1 MAGISRRCKR
11 RPNSGVGGCT
21 NGGAGSPPAPYP
33 SPVGVIKTSASNPY
47 APPPRVPPT
56 KVKAAGNKVVLSF
69 NQPVVAATTGITVK
83 VTKGTG

>member
-21 NGGAGSPPAPYP
+21 LGGAGSPPAPYP
-33 SPVGVIKTSASNPY
+33 SSTAVIKASVSNPY
-47 APPPRVPPT
+47 APPPRVSPT
-56 KVKAAGNKVVLSF
+56 KVKSAGNKVVLSF

>member
-33 SPVGVIKTSASNPY
+33 SGPTIIIKPVTNPY
-47 APPPRVPPT
+47 APPPRRPPT
-56 KVKAAGNKVVLSF
+56 RVAQAGNQVILSF

>member
-21 NGGAGSPPAPYP
+21 NGGAGSPPATYP
-33 SPVGVIKTSASNPY
+33 SSTTVIKASATNPY
-47 APPPRVPPT
+47 APPPRIPPT

-69 NQPVVAATTGITVK
+69 NQPVTGTTTGITVK

>member
-21 NGGAGSPPAPYP
+21 NGGAGSPPATYP
-33 SPVGVIKTSASNPY
+33 SSGVIIRPGVTNPY
-47 APPPRVPPT
+47 APPPRIPPS
-56 KVKAAGNKVVLSF
+56 KVKSAGNKVVISF
-69 NQPVVAATTGITVK
+69 NQPVTATTTGITVK